1 MRILIA
7 GGAGFIGSQV
17 AKRLIDEG
25 HEVIVVDNLERG
37 DLRRL
42 EGRTE
47 NPKFTFYKIDVL
59 DYAKL
64 AKVAEDIHVV
74 MDFVAHKIPRYTS
87 AMNTLKRN
95 VKGCENLL
103 EIARINKAKFILS
116 STSDVYG
123 KSEEFPLRE
132 DGNLLLGPTTS
143 RRWSYSVSKI
153 YNEHLAFAYNDEYG
167 IPVVILRFFGVY
179 GPWQH
184 MDWWGGPTG
193 VFLKNIL
200 EGKPVPIH
208 GDGNQKRSFVY
219 IDDLVEAVVRAI
231 FIKEAEDEI
240 INIGTEEEISIIEL
254 AKLIHRFS
262 GTKYKLEL
270 KYIPYSSF
278 SKNYEDVRRRIG
290 DIQKMKK
297 ILNFT
302 PSVNLEEGIQRF
314 ISWYKSFK
322 E

>member
-7 GGAGFIGSQV
+7 GGAGFI
-17 AKRLIDEG
+17 
-25 HEVIVVDNLERG
+25 
-37 DLRRL
+37 
-42 EGRTE
+42 
-47 NPKFTFYKIDVL
+47 L
-59 DYAKL
+59 DYAEL
-64 AKVAEDIHVV
+64 VKVAKDVHVV

-103 EIARINKAKFILS
+103 EVARINNAKFILA

-132 DGNLLLGPTTS
+132 AGDLLLGPTTS
-143 RRWSYSVSKI
+143 RRWSYSVTKI

-208 GDGNQKRSFVY
+208 GNGQQKRSFVY

-231 FIKEAEDEI
+231 FTKEAENEI

-254 AKLIHRFS
+254 AKLIYKFS
-262 GTKYKLEL
+262 GAKHKLKIE
-270 KYIPYSSF
+270 YIPYSSF
-278 SKNYEDVRRRIG
+278 SKNYEDVQRRIG
-290 DIQKMKK
+290 DTQKMKE

-302 PSVNLEEGIQRF
+302 PSVQLEEGIQRF
-314 ISWYKSFK
+314 ISWYKNFK